1 MRLDQLIRRNV
12 SQHRVSSGLTLL
24 NVALGVAL
32 VGAVLLLRAATAD
45 TFLKP
50 SRGYGLVVG
59 APGSSLELVLNSV
72 FHLGQSPGLLD
83 YSVFEE
89 LEANGSTQLAVP
101 YAVGDAFRGYRV
113 VGTSEA
119 FFMPRFPYPSADSAA
134 AKLAS
139 GRPFHFDRAALRA
152 ELDAIAAGVPL
163 HGSDAAIAS
172 APGASPA
179 PVDEAVIG
187 AEVARALEI
196 QVGDQIEPT
205 HGVEGA
211 GVSHEQQ
218 RLWRVV
224 GVLKRTDTPVDKL
237 VLINLDSFFRI
248 SDHKGGVIPET
259 GRPGISAVLLFP
271 KPGVHKALLLGQL
284 NKRTQL
290 QVADVDTEV
299 HRLLGLIGN
308 VDRVFL
314 VIAVLVVLVGVVSV
328 AVAIYNTLAARA
340 RELSILRILGARRST
355 VFGMLVGEAA
365 LLSALGGLLG
375 LLLAHALVFATAG
388 LVEQSAGF
396 RPKSALFL
404 PEELLVYVLV
414 VLAGAAG
421 GLLPAVRA
429 YKNEAAAQLAPLA

>member
-12 SQHRVSSGLTLL
+12 AQHRVSSGLTLL

-50 SRGYGLVVG
+50 SRGFGLVVG
-59 APGSSLELVLNSV
+59 APGSTLELVLNTI
-72 FHLGQSPGLLD
+72 FHVGQSPGLLD
-83 YSVFEE
+83 YGVLEE
-89 LEANGSTQLAVP
+89 LEANNSVQLAVP

-119 FFMPRFPYPSADSAA
+119 FFDPRFPYPSADSAEH
-134 AKLAS
+134 KLAA
-139 GRPFHFDRAALRA
+139 GRPFHFDRAALQA
-152 ELDAIAAGVPL
+152 ELGAIAAGTALPGGGAL
-163 HGSDAAIAS
+163 AS
-172 APGASPA
+172 SGAQEAPT
-179 PVDEAVIG
+179 DEAVVG
-187 AEVARALEI
+187 AEVARALDV

-205 HGVEGA
+205 HGVDGA
-211 GVSHEQQ
+211 GVSHERPQ
-218 RLWRVV
+218 LWRVV
-224 GVLKRTDTPVDKL
+224 GVLKRTDTPIDRL

-259 GRPGISAVLLFP
+259 GKPGISAVVLFP

-299 HRLLGLIGN
+299 HRLLGIIGN

-314 VIAVLVVLVGVVSV
+314 VIALLVVLVGVVSV

-340 RELSILRILGARRST
+340 RELSILRILGASRAT
-355 VFGMLVGEAA
+355 LFGMLVGEAA
-365 LLSALGGLLG
+365 LLSAVGGALG
-375 LLLAHALVFATAG
+375 LVLAHGLVFASAG
-388 LVEQSAGF
+388 LVEKSAGF
-396 RPKSALFL
+396 RPRSAVFL
-404 PEELLVYVLV
+404 PEELVVYLLV

-429 YKNEAAAQLAPLA
+429 YKNEAAARLAPLA

>member
-1 MRLDQLIRRNV
+1 VRLDQLIRRNV
-12 SQHRVSSGLTLL
+12 AQHRVSSGLTLL

-50 SRGYGLVVG
+50 SRGFGLVVG
-59 APGSSLELVLNSV
+59 APGSSLELVLNTI
-72 FHLGQSPGLLD
+72 FHVGQSPGLLD
-83 YSVFEE
+83 YSLLEE
-89 LEANGSTQLAVP
+89 LEANSSTALAVP

-113 VGTSEA
+113 VGTSDA
-119 FFMPRFPYPSADSAA
+119 FFDPRFPYPSVTSAA
-134 AKLAS
+134 DKLAS
-139 GRPFHFDRAALRA
+139 GRPFHFDRTALSA
-152 ELDAIAAGVPL
+152 ELAAIAAGEPAAKAV
-163 HGSDAAIAS
+163 GSGGAAL
-172 APGASPA
+172 
-179 PVDEAVIG
+179 DEAVVG
-187 AEVARALEI
+187 AEVARALGI
-196 QVGDQIEPT
+196 QVDDRIEPT
-205 HGVEGA
+205 HGVDGA

-218 RLWRVV
+218 QLWRVS
-224 GVLKRTDTPVDKL
+224 GVLKRTNTPIDKL

-259 GRPGISAVLLFP
+259 GKPGISAVVLFP

-299 HRLLGLIGN
+299 HRLLGLVGN

-314 VIAVLVVLVGVVSV
+314 AIAVLVVLVGVVSV

-340 RELSILRILGARRST
+340 RELAILRILGASRAT

-365 LLSALGGLLG
+365 LLSALGGAVG
-375 LLLAHALVFATAG
+375 LVLAHALVFATAG

-396 RPKSALFL
+396 RPESAVFL
-404 PEELLVYVLV
+404 PEELLVYALV
-414 VLAGAAG
+414 VLAGALG